1 MKKSSTHDL
10 KPIRIE
16 AAMELGE
23 STSNTNYQ
31 YNLEPVKEPDQE
43 SVKFHPKAPAPREK
57 FGSPMGKLHTRTP
70 KLVPLKQKENFEG
83 EENML
88 NVFDAVRRQPS
99 GFFLYLTHTYAKN
112 SVNYNFYNV
121 RVVNYVNCNKDEY
134 FTIGS
139 NGVCHFCAGEEIEY
153 TAFERWE
160 QEYKH
165 YLKLINLNV
174 FSRFR
179 RWKAFSVWHVNVR
192 GSRVKNYKEELKNK
206 LFFLNDVN
214 SLDFE
219 LFFKEFLLILTNHSL
234 PKVKTP

>member
-214 SLDFE
+214 ILAFG
-219 LFFKEFLLILTNHSL
+219 LFFKNFYWS
-234 PKVKTP
+234 